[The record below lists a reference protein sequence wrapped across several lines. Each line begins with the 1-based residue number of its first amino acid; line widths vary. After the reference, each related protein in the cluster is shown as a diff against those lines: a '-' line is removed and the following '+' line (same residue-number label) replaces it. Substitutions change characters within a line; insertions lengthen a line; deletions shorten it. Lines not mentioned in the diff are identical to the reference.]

1 MTETA
6 DARPEKLRERTC
18 IGCRKRSSPT
28 DLLRMTV
35 SGGPG
40 NLMVVPDPDRRA
52 PGRGAHLHPA
62 TECFDLAVRRKA
74 FPRAFKVPGPLDVTG
89 LQEYVEQRD
98 RQEAV
103 QKAATRP
110 SAAVR
115 PDRRDRHEGGSST
128 HDHSMSVER

>member
-18 IGCRKRSSPT
+18 IGCRRRCSPT

-35 SGGPG
+35 SEG
-40 NLMVVPDPDRRA
+40 LVLPDPDRRA

-62 TECFDLAVRRKA
+62 IECFELAVRRKA
-74 FPRAFKVPGPLDVTG
+74 FPRAFKVQGPLDVTG
-89 LQEYVEQRD
+89 LREYVAQRD
-98 RQEAV
+98 KQEAV

-110 SAAVR
+110 SATVR

>member
-1 MTETA
+1 
-6 DARPEKLRERTC
+6 
-18 IGCRKRSSPT
+18 
-28 DLLRMTV
+28 MTV
-35 SGGPG
+35 SGG
-40 NLMVVPDPDRRA
+40 LVLPDPDRRA

-98 RQEAV
+98 REEAV

-110 SAAVR
+110 SATVR